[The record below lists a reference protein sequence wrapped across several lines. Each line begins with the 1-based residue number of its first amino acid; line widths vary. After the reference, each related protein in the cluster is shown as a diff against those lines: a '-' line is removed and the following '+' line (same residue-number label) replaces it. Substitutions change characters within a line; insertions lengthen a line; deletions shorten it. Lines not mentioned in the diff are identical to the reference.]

1 MDAAPVIQRDSPL
14 PRVSVLMTT
23 YNGAAFIARSIDSV
37 LSQTWRDFELLVVDD
52 ASTDGTPE
60 ILHGCR
66 DSRLRIIRHARNS
79 GIVVARN
86 TGFAAASGEFVA
98 ALDHDDLSHPERL
111 RRQVAHLDSNPNIVL
126 LGTEVRLDSA
136 GRQQTPDHPAAG
148 DPLALRW
155 LLLTDNPLTW
165 SSVMFRTDAVRRLG
179 TFLRP
184 EFELADDFDFYHRL
198 LRIGDIARLNDVL
211 TTYRFHA
218 ASASSHNATRL
229 DQNAAR
235 VLAAAYAPWLGA
247 EATESA
253 VPAVQHW
260 LNRQPPRDAATL
272 DRLGDTLQRL
282 LAGFCAAGNPG
293 SAAPDRIAALAGD
306 IWWRTVRSATRAGSP
321 WLLGR
326 RYAYPA
332 LTFGL
337 RPSRRDAIGSV
348 AVGLA
353 RACLGRR

>member
-1 MDAAPVIQRDSPL
+1 M
-14 PRVSVLMTT
+14 PRVTVLMTT

-66 DSRLRIIRHARNS
+66 DSRLRIIRHEKNRGIVAARN
-79 GIVVARN
+79 A
-86 TGFAAASGEFVA
+86 GFAAASGEFIA

-111 RRQVAHLDSNPNIVL
+111 QRQVAHLDSNPDIVL

-136 GRQQTPDHPAAG
+136 GRQHAPHHPIAG

-165 SSVMFRTDAVRRLG
+165 SSVMFRADAMRRLG

-198 LRIGDIARLNDVL
+198 LATGEIARLNDVL

-229 DQNAAR
+229 DDSAAR

-247 EATESA
+247 DAAESA
-253 VPAVQHW
+253 VLAVRHW

-272 DRLGDTLQRL
+272 DRLGETLQRL
-282 LAGFCAAGNPG
+282 LAGFCAPGNPG
-293 SAAPDRIAALAGD
+293 SAAPDRITALAGD
-306 IWWRTVRSATRAGSP
+306 IWWRTVRSATRAGAP

-326 RYAYPA
+326 RNAYPA
-332 LTFGL
+332 LTSGL
-337 RPSRRDAIGSV
+337 RSSRRDVMASA
-348 AVGLA
+348 AVGTA